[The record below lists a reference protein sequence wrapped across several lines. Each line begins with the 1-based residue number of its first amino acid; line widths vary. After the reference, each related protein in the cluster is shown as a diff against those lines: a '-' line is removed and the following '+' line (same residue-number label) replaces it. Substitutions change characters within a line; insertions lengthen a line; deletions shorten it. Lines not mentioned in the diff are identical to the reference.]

1 MEQGEVRR
9 KGGRRRSP
17 GQSEGEDLGSASH
30 SLGGDMQKRLWLLAS
45 RREQM
50 TGPGAPREVAGPLAA
65 TPGVETVNNV
75 RSEAEGKCRVTVPQ
89 PVCEEEARGN
99 PAPLLIGEDWKS

>member
-65 TPGVETVNNV
+65 TPGVETVNNAGVKLKGSAGLLFPSLCV
-75 RSEAEGKCRVTVPQ
+75 RR
-89 PVCEEEARGN
+89 
-99 PAPLLIGEDWKS
+99 